1 MPSAIQTIYECTKC
15 GAQSSKW
22 LGRCVECGGWGTLEQ
37 KNNGTA
43 KQEAKLPPVKITD
56 FNHIEAAKFPRI
68 GTGINEVDRVLGGGI
83 VPGSLVLLG
92 GEPGIGKSTLI
103 LQIAEGVAGAD
114 PSSPPLIKGRK
125 DDSPLLVKEG
135 QGVVLYISGEESG
148 EQVKLRFD
156 RLGIKARAI
165 NFLGETNLE
174 TICAAIVEHAPRL
187 AIVDSIQTVTSSE
200 LPDAGSASQIRAATV
215 KLLEVAKKNN
225 IPIIIIGHITK
236 DGAIAWPKTLE
247 HLVDVVLYLEGDANN
262 FYRLLRG
269 TKNRFGSTDEIGVFE
284 MTAGGMKEVPN
295 PSRAL
300 LEDLSGSP
308 GTAIAAT
315 VEGNRP
321 ILLEIQALTN
331 PTTFGYPNRRTVG
344 FDQNRFSL
352 LLAVLSRR
360 AKLNLGSADVYLNI
374 VGGIKIDDPGADLA
388 VAAAVISS
396 LLDKPLPE
404 KTVLIGEVGLSG
416 EIRRAKAFEKRLDEA
431 AKMGLSKAIVPKLK
445 SPIKSG
451 LQIIEIQNIGELVIL
466 IKS

>member
-1 MPSAIQTIYECTKC
+1 
-15 GAQSSKW
+15 
-22 LGRCVECGGWGTLEQ
+22 
-37 KNNGTA
+37 
-43 KQEAKLPPVKITD
+43 
-56 FNHIEAAKFPRI
+56 
-68 GTGINEVDRVLGGGI
+68 
-83 VPGSLVLLG
+83 
-92 GEPGIGKSTLI
+92 
-103 LQIAEGVAGAD
+103 
-114 PSSPPLIKGRK
+114 
-125 DDSPLLVKEG
+125 
-135 QGVVLYISGEESG
+135 
-148 EQVKLRFD
+148 
-156 RLGIKARAI
+156 
-165 NFLGETNLE
+165 
-174 TICAAIVEHAPRL
+174 VEHAPRL

-236 DGAIAWPKTLE
+236 DGAIAGPKTLE